1 MQCGGKICQYVVEHV
16 ACSCCPSLVYM
27 VWLES
32 VYSLKTVITLSAPC
46 ALTTMLHLQS
56 WLYPGFHKL
65 SIVVHAFVNALNW
78 YVSMMFRKDPGFAS
92 ASVTPGSLQT
102 LCHFGNFALKSNMLL
117 EAPCSS
123 VFVGCRFVLVQ
134 PVMRR

>member
-56 WLYPGFHKL
+56 WLYPGFHKFVIFEHCRACICKCFEL
-65 SIVVHAFVNALNW
+65 VRVHD
-78 YVSMMFRKDPGFAS
+78 VSS
-92 ASVTPGSLQT
+92 T
-102 LCHFGNFALKSNMLL
+102 L
-117 EAPCSS
+117 E
-123 VFVGCRFVLVQ
+123 R
-134 PVMRR
+134 